1 MHISLQS
8 LDLPNHTTLAGV
20 SRHFDPL
27 TPVFPLSVQTA
38 HPGIDF
44 NL

>member
-1 MHISLQS
+1 MHISLQF
-8 LDLPNHTTLAGV
+8 LDLPNYATLAGV

-27 TPVFPLSVQTA
+27 TPVFPFSVQSA
-38 HPGIDF
+38 HSGIDF